1 MSFHTQSAPQAGA
14 FLVHY
19 PSMIEQ
25 TGLPSKKRQQQV
37 KKKTPRF
44 ISHGTDLENYFYIK
58 NLLAQ
63 EGFDRNG
70 NPLPYEGVESVRRID
85 SKQLFQDL
93 VFEMNQLETTD
104 EIESFLEAN
113 KSIFDLFHASPS
125 PINGLSGR
133 DMLEAGVRVSK
144 IPELQARIGM
154 SAVGEIVYHFNFDE
168 DPKVLHEWLTTG
180 SVAESI
186 DRILYTAALG
196 KNARAQGG
204 WALRFVYQL
213 KNEIDALAEKE
224 RHPLRKIAVD
234 FAKRRMDQEMESPT
248 GSVIQHEGDRGSGR
262 EIIPATER
270 LRNETE
276 MFTARVTAEA
286 GHYAERRVGKIARD
300 TIATFDQSGLA
311 QSFARVDLNK
321 ITDREPVSR
330 EIVDAK
336 AWQEALASVD
346 TLSMH
351 DGKRVFE
358 ITMGFVGNDPKQF
371 IEYHPFL
378 DEEFTR
384 EYQAA
389 ARRLIEVRRLFG
401 ERRARV
407 QHEQEVR
414 NQAESERVR
423 NDMIHLVQTDARFSH
438 LKAEYLP
445 KLMHPDSE
453 LWFSAM
459 ERLRLLDPAFDQ
471 KFEELQQFFSKNSLE
486 TRERLMKEEE
496 DEGASS
502 EIQRDLRIEHEMS
515 GYLQSK
521 DFLENS
527 RDIIDYL
534 AKDDSRE
541 RVPYARFGPF
551 ASQLETS
558 GSLRDRTGFEM
569 LREFMR
575 PNLREEVEKMMGVD
589 LTELSLREQ
598 IEVFK
603 YLNSSTPEEAE
614 AVFAHAREYGIP
626 YLQTFLVAETQP
638 EAVKTIQEI
647 AGGDKEKARQI
658 FERFGEIVKDAQD
671 NVTNILREKLQ
682 NPDSATIEMERELR
696 NELLS
701 RAGMFFE
708 SAAKA
713 SKSGS
718 SSSIDAVLSR
728 YEKETVL
735 FASFFKTLH
744 AEIGNDALY
753 NVRGLSLGIERGAR
767 VTRDER
773 EEMEKIMR
781 LNWIKEGKEVVDQV
795 VSEFNASLTGE
806 RGDRSF
812 LHILKK
818 DQKVM
823 AFIRFEER
831 PDLGPGAVYAGSLN
845 VRTDVRGSALGEVL
859 MHEAVLGEAK
869 DHVIHAYVDAKAE
882 VGVAYV
888 EKLGAVLE
896 GVDVETRGE
905 TTMHW
910 LKLRLDFVMNK
921 KLKTKN
927 GRIREW
933 IQRGV
938 EHESLDVAK
947 EGDRLVALMT
957 RLKEEGKV
965 ITRVLLD
972 KAEPS
977 RRTFIL
983 EALPA
988 PKETQ
993 TAV

>member
-1 MSFHTQSAPQAGA
+1 MS
-14 FLVHY
+14 
-19 PSMIEQ
+19 E
-25 TGLPSKKRQQQV
+25 RQGRGELSTR
-37 KKKTPRF
+37 KTRAE
-44 ISHGTDLENYFYIK
+44 S
-58 NLLAQ
+58 
-63 EGFDRNG
+63 DRNARHSKRLEALKDRKVNFAPFVQPTKDFRG
-70 NPLPYEGVESVRRID
+70 ELSNDADSFESARYYGERVRDEGSAVFLNWIADID
-85 SKQLFQDL
+85 KLR
-93 VFEMNQLETTD
+93 TRD
-104 EIESFLEAN
+104 EIEAFLEKN
-113 KSIFDLFHASPS
+113 RRIFESFRVSPS
-125 PINGLSGR
+125 PIAHLDSRG
-133 DMLEAGVRVSK
+133 MLDTALAMSK
-144 IPELQARIGM
+144 IPEFQANVDA
-154 SAVGEIVYHFNFDE
+154 SVSGEIVLRFAF
-168 DPKVLHEWLTTG
+168 G
-180 SVAESI
+180 ESI
-186 DRILYTAALG
+186 DAIETWLSEGDVARKIDKILYTVSL
-196 KNARAQGG
+196 ARHAYGQGSWATGLFYKLKQLIEQTSKEETHPLVVLAFDQAQRAIGNEIG
-204 WALRFVYQL
+204 EPSVGAVRISGAPNRRHLPVSPERALRQSETLNRRIRSTADSYLESELQIVARDCLVSVDSTGLPQSFSTIEKQALQSNREEQPEVVEAVEWKEAIEREGFKFWPRQAMSFFLFAREVLGDDPKQL
-213 KNEIDALAEKE
+213 AEYFEGWSPEECGKFFESMDRLQEVRKRLSEQSAFFMEEAMKKNEQKTEETRRTIVNFVKRDPRYKGKLETILPQLESTDLEHAFDMMTNIAYQTPELRGLIGEMDTYHQLSFQEAQERDEAFKDSLLTEEIIQGLEVEERTIKYAQTKE
-224 RHPLRKIAVD
+224 FKEGAKDFVD
-234 FAKRRMDQEMESPT
+234 FIAKEDTRP
-248 GSVIQHEGDRGSGR
+248 
-262 EIIPATER
+262 R
-270 LRNETE
+270 LRFER
-276 MFTARVTAEA
+276 FAPFVTDMQRA
-286 GHYAERRVGKIARD
+286 GLG
-300 TIATFDQSGLA
+300 Q
-311 QSFARVDLNK
+311 
-321 ITDREPVSR
+321 DRE
-330 EIVDAK
+330 A
-336 AWQEALASVD
+336 
-346 TLSMH
+346 
-351 DGKRVFE
+351 FE
-358 ITMGFVGNDPKQF
+358 IT
-371 IEYHPFL
+371 
-378 DEEFTR
+378 R
-384 EYQAA
+384 EY
-389 ARRLIEVRRLFG
+389 
-401 ERRARV
+401 
-407 QHEQEVR
+407 
-414 NQAESERVR
+414 
-423 NDMIHLVQTDARFSH
+423 
-438 LKAEYLP
+438 
-445 KLMHPDSE
+445 
-453 LWFSAM
+453 
-459 ERLRLLDPAFDQ
+459 
-471 KFEELQQFFSKNSLE
+471 
-486 TRERLMKEEE
+486 
-496 DEGASS
+496 
-502 EIQRDLRIEHEMS
+502 
-515 GYLQSK
+515 
-521 DFLENS
+521 
-527 RDIIDYL
+527 
-534 AKDDSRE
+534 
-541 RVPYARFGPF
+541 
-551 ASQLETS
+551 
-558 GSLRDRTGFEM
+558 
-569 LREFMR
+569 MR
-575 PNLREEVEKMMGVD
+575 PELRSALEENLDVD

-598 IEVFK
+598 IELFK
-603 YLNSSTPEEAE
+603 YLNTSTAEEAE
-614 AVFAHAREYGIP
+614 EVFANAREYGVT
-626 YLQTFLVAETQP
+626 YLQTFLVAERQP

-682 NPDSATIEMERELR
+682 NPDSATIEMEQELR

-806 RGDRSF
+806 RGDRSY